1 MRDTH
6 AAGSIGGL
14 ILGAACKQYP
24 HRKVGSDT
32 SNILKRSNL
41 RKNVSFEASVVSLT
55 DSYLWMI
62 MVKVAAQWKV
72 TTGCIR

>member
-1 MRDTH
+1 MIMRDTH

-32 SNILKRSNL
+32 SNILKRFG
-41 RKNVSFEASVVSLT
+41 VSKHWVGSFLYLT
-55 DSYLWMI
+55 WNRTLLVPPFHQKHTNM
-62 MVKVAAQWKV
+62 Q
-72 TTGCIR
+72 